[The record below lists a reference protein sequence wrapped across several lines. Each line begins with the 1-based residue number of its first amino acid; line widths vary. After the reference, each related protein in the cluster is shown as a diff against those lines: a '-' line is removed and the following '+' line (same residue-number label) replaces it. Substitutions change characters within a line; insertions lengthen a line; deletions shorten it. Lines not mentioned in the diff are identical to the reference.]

1 MPHKIIMI
9 AAVDRNWAIGKDNKL
24 LYNIP
29 TDMKFFKEQ
38 TMGQIVVYGWKTLE
52 SFPQRKILP
61 GRDNIVLTSK
71 TIACGDPRMYVA
83 HCISDVA
90 HIVNDFQ
97 DDRDVFIC
105 GGASV
110 YEQFAG
116 IADEAY
122 ITKIDAE
129 TPDADA
135 YFPNLDKMPEWEKRA
150 SVLTMTDQASGLDI
164 CFERYCR
171 TTTPYCGPKDK
182 VTQDVVD

>member
-1 MPHKIIMI
+1 MI
-9 AAVDRNWAIGKDNKL
+9 AAVDHNWAIGKDNKL

-38 TMGQIVVYGWKTLE
+38 TMGNIVVYGWKTLE

-71 TIACGDPRMYVA
+71 IVACNDPHMYVA
-83 HCISDVA
+83 HCISDVV
-90 HIVNDFQ
+90 HIINSFD

-110 YEQFAG
+110 YKQFVN

-129 TPDADA
+129 TKGADA
-135 YFPNLDKMPEWEKRA
+135 YFPNLDKLPEWEKKA
-150 SVLTMTDQASGLDI
+150 TLLTHTDPSSGLDL
-164 CFERYCR
+164 CFERYVR
-171 TTTPYCGPKDK
+171 SETPFRHP
-182 VTQDVVD
+182 QDR

>member
-1 MPHKIIMI
+1 MI

-38 TMGQIVVYGWKTLE
+38 TMGNIVVYGWKTLE

-90 HIVNDFQ
+90 HIINSFD

-110 YEQFAG
+110 YEQFVN

-122 ITKIDAE
+122 ITKIAAE
-129 TPDADA
+129 TEGADA
-135 YFPNLDKMPEWEKRA
+135 YFPNLDILPNWEKRA
-150 SVLTMTDQASGLDI
+150 TFLTQTDEKSGIDL
-164 CFERYCR
+164 CFERYVR
-171 TTTPYCGPKDK
+171 TETPFMHPKDK
-182 VTQDVVD
+182 N